1 MNTEEALSF
10 RKKLIENNHS
20 VKIEAGGYSMFPF
33 MLPGDEQTISPVP
46 IEDIAIGDVVV
57 FEHDNK
63 WISHRVISIQ
73 NNNNEK
79 NLILRGDTCIQ
90 LDPLITKANY
100 IGKTVAFERN
110 GKSINLDEQITRSKR
125 IIQWGLMRCYFFFLL
140 KTGMFLLSRIKR
152 KLFR

>member
-20 VKIEAGGYSMFPF
+20 VKIEAAGYSMFPF

-79 NLILRGDTCIQ
+79 TLILRGDTCIQ
-90 LDPLITKANY
+90 LDPLVTKTNY
-100 IGKTVAFERN
+100 IGKTTAFERN

>member
-1 MNTEEALSF
+1 MKTEEAISL
-10 RKKLIENNHS
+10 RKKLIVNNHS
-20 VKIEAGGYSMFPF
+20 VKIEAAGYSMFPF

-46 IEDIAIGDVVV
+46 MEDIAIGDVVV
-57 FEHDNK
+57 FEHANK

-73 NNNNEK
+73 NNNNEIT
-79 NLILRGDTCIQ
+79 LTLRGDTCIQ

-110 GKSINLDEQITRSKR
+110 GKSINLDEQITCSKR